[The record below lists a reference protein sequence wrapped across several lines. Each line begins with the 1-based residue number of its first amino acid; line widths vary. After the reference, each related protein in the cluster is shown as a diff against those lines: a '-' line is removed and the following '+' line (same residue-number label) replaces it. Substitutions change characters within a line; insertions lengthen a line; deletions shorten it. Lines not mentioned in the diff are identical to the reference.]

1 MVDSQSSSDAKL
13 SQPIQLAIELIRRE
27 SVTPTDGGCMDSIVS
42 HLEPSGFKPT
52 WLDFEDTRNLWL
64 KYGDAKPVFVFLGH
78 TDVVPTGPES
88 DWDTLPFE
96 PTIRDGYLYGRGAAD
111 MKSSIAAFQWAAKQ
125 FVKECPEPKGSIAL
139 FLTSD
144 EEGLATNGVV
154 KAVEALYQQGESMQ
168 WCLVGEPSSTEQ
180 LGDVIKVGRRGSLC
194 ATMTVEG
201 IQGHVAYP
209 HLAENPIHHLAPALA
224 ELVAEQWDN
233 GNEFFPP
240 TSLQVSNINS
250 GTGAENVIPG
260 QVDVEFNLRF
270 STELTPDQIKQR
282 VHAIFD
288 AYNLK
293 YSIQWRLSGNPFLT
307 DGGELVTAAQAALE
321 KIAGRTPELSTAGGT
336 SDGRFI
342 APLGVQVI
350 ELGPLNATIHKVNEC
365 VSTDDVDL
373 LADVYLQILRELL
386 SLNSSNKC

>member
-1 MVDSQSSSDAKL
+1 MSHKPLSADPNL

-27 SVTPTDGGCMDSIVS
+27 SVTPNDGGCMDSIVS

-64 KYGDAKPVFVFLGH
+64 KHGDAQPAFVFLGH

-96 PTIRDGYLYGRGAAD
+96 PTIRDGHLYGRGAAD
-111 MKSSIAAFQWAAKQ
+111 MKSSIAAFQWAAQQ

-144 EEGLATNGVV
+144 EEGIATNGVV

-168 WCLVGEPSSTEQ
+168 WCLVGEPSSTEL

-233 GNEFFPP
+233 GNQFFPP

-260 QVDVEFNLRF
+260 QVDVQFNLRF

-288 AYNLK
+288 AYHLK

-307 DGGELVTAAQAALE
+307 NGGELVKAAQAALE
-321 KIAGRTPELSTAGGT
+321 KIAGRSPELSTAGGT

-386 SLNSSNKC
+386 S

>member
-1 MVDSQSSSDAKL
+1 M
-13 SQPIQLAIELIRRE
+13 SQPPASTTRVSQPLQLAIELIRRA
-27 SVTPTDGGCMDSIVS
+27 SVTPKDADCMDSIVS
-42 HLEPSGFKPT
+42 YLEPSGFIPT

-64 KYGDAKPVFVFLGH
+64 KYGDAQPVFVFLGH

-88 DWDTLPFE
+88 DWDTPPFE
-96 PTIRDGYLYGRGAAD
+96 PTIREGHLYGRGAAD
-111 MKSSIAAFQWAAKQ
+111 MKSSIAAFQWAAQQ
-125 FVKECPEPKGSIAL
+125 FVKECPNPKGSIAL

-154 KAVEALYQQGESMQ
+154 KAVEALYQQGKIIQ
-168 WCLVGEPSSTEQ
+168 WCLVGEPSSTHL

-201 IQGHVAYP
+201 VQGHVAYP
-209 HLAENPIHHLAPALA
+209 HLAENPIHRLAPALA
-224 ELVAEQWDN
+224 ELVAEQWDS
-233 GNEFFPP
+233 GNQYFPP
-240 TSLQVSNINS
+240 TSLQISNINS

-260 QVDVEFNLRF
+260 HVDVQFNLRF

-282 VHAIFD
+282 VHAILD
-288 AYNLK
+288 GHQLK
-293 YSIQWRLSGNPFLT
+293 YTIQWRLSGNPFLT
-307 DGGELVTAAQAALE
+307 NGGELVTAAQTALK

-342 APLGVQVI
+342 APLSVQVI

-365 VSTDDVDL
+365 VSVNDIDL
-373 LADVYLQILRELL
+373 LAKVYLQILRELL
-386 SLNSSNKC
+386 A